1 MTFDFRSMVWRFWF
15 RMNVDRGRGK
25 ASWAQSMMEGV
36 ELSSALHSFCWHA
49 NHSQILFRAMRFH
62 LPRLAG

>member
-15 RMNVDRGRGK
+15 RMNVDRGK
-25 ASWAQSMMEGV
+25 ASWSMMEGV

-49 NHSQILFRAMRFH
+49 NHSQILFWAMRFH

>member
-1 MTFDFRSMVWRFWF
+1 
-15 RMNVDRGRGK
+15 MNVDRGRGK

-36 ELSSALHSFCWHA
+36 ELSFSAAFLLLACEP
-49 NHSQILFRAMRFH
+49 QPDLFWAMRFH

>member
-36 ELSSALHSFCWHA
+36 ELSSALHSFFWHA
-49 NHSQILFRAMRFH
+49 NHSQILFWAMLFH
-62 LPRLAG
+62 LPRFAG

>member
-36 ELSSALHSFCWHA
+36 ELSSALHSFC
-49 NHSQILFRAMRFH
+49 
-62 LPRLAG
+62 